1 MPRENWPFSL
11 FFHETPFR
19 LVRNIAENVLLF
31 FEKIIAEKL
40 LKNLLLFKNSQL
52 YSAIIF
58 FPFVKTTL
66 PEKLQKLLMSVK
78 MMKSNFTEKLRN

>member
-1 MPRENWPFSL
+1 M
-11 FFHETPFR
+11 
-19 LVRNIAENVLLF
+19 
-31 FEKIIAEKL
+31 IAEKL
-40 LKNLLLFKNSQL
+40 LKNLFLFKNSQL

>member
-11 FFHETPFR
+11 FFHETLFR